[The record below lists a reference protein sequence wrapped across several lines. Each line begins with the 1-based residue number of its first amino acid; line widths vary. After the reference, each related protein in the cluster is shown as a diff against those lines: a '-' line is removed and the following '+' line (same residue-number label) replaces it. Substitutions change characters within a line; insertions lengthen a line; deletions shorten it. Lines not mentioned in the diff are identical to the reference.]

1 MPHVYTLEENY
12 EDIADAIRAK
22 LGVQTTYKPGEMAA
36 AIDTIASGGTIG
48 DFGIISGE
56 VTPPST
62 ASQVNVMSYSDFLEQ
77 VGGSMP
83 TNVYAGIF
91 DPLVATGGT
100 GVAYIFGKQ
109 GFQSSVKYFNG
120 GNLVGSAL
128 ANNRIFIGDFG
139 FFGSGVMFNGYNS
152 TYGGFQAGTTY
163 IWFVLWSN

>member
-22 LGVQTTYKPGEMAA
+22 LGVQTTYRPGEMAV
-36 AIDTIASGGTIG
+36 AIGTIANGGTIG
-48 DFGIISGE
+48 NFGIISGE
-56 VTPPST
+56 VTPSST
-62 ASQVNVMSYSDFLEQ
+62 SSTVNVMSYSDFLEQ

-83 TNVYAGIF
+83 TNIYAGIF
-91 DPLVATGGT
+91 DPLVTTGGT

-120 GNLVGSAL
+120 GSLVGSAL

-139 FFGSGVMFNGYNS
+139 FLGSGVMFNAYNS

-163 IWFVLWSN
+163 TWFVLWSN